1 MTKTEAVII
10 IRENPS
16 SAVAAFTLGGLA
28 AEELLVKYPNK
39 DNFDNILQIQIKNLE
54 NGYKAILN
62 ERIIKKL
69 EELGG
74 KENDKKRME
83 G

>member
-1 MTKTEAVII
+1 MTKTETVII

-16 SAVAAFTLGGLA
+16 SAVAAYTLGGLA
-28 AEELLVKYPNK
+28 AEELL
-39 DNFDNILQIQIKNLE
+39 
-54 NGYKAILN
+54 